1 MGVSVT
7 AVRHPA
13 TPACKE
19 SAAQCT
25 RTPALRRSVAS
36 ASSQALHCR
45 CLGACRSTKGSV
57 GCYSCWGKHVIDI
70 PSATLATTALQ
81 PQRPSAVWNARTVR
95 GHCSLTSCTVNRR
108 PVATSSCVPDM
119 LPPASCS
126 VHVGCAERSVPWAP
140 QFTIVPLTAIT
151 IYHQIMRFH
160 FDDSMRHPK
169 STATI
174 NNKQQPNA
182 SQHRPVD
189 SQRAA
194 AVWSH
199 LQQIRAA
206 QVDCAYTC
214 VELAERP
221 PTRGVA
227 SHGRHQNHS
236 RSLVRL

>member
-1 MGVSVT
+1 MYPHASFASLGWQVHHHRHCT
-7 AVRHPA
+7 AVAWVLVGVQGAAWGA
-13 TPACKE
+13 T
-19 SAAQCT
+19 AA
-25 RTPALRRSVAS
+25 
-36 ASSQALHCR
+36 
-45 CLGACRSTKGSV
+45 G
-57 GCYSCWGKHVIDI
+57 GKHTIDI

-95 GHCSLTSCTVNRR
+95 GHACSLTSCTVNRR
-108 PVATSSCVPDM
+108 PVATSSCVPEM

-126 VHVGCAERSVPWAP
+126 VHVGCAEVRRAQNSAALRPAP
-140 QFTIVPLTAIT
+140 QFRIVPLTAII

-160 FDDSMRHPK
+160 VDDSMRHPK

-199 LQQIRAA
+199 LQQIKAA